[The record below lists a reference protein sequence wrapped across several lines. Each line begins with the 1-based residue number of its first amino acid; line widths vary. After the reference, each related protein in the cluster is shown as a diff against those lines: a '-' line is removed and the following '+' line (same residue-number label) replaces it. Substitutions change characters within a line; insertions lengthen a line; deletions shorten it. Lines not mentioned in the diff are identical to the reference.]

1 MTSRLATSMYIYCD
15 SYDKGP
21 QVRKYCRVGCIACR
35 ICVRSCPQEAISMD
49 RDTLAKIDYSICDNC
64 GVCVAKCPMKTIVD
78 TRLPEAEKQVS

>member
-1 MTSRLATSMYIYCD
+1 
-15 SYDKGP
+15 
-21 QVRKYCRVGCIACR
+21 
-35 ICVRSCPQEAISMD
+35 MD